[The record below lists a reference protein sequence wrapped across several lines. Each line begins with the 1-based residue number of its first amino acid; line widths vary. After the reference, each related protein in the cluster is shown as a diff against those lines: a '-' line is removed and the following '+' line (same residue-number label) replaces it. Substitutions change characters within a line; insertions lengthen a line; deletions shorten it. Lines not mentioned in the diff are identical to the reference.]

1 MTGKAIPRLIGTLVA
16 CSVVLAAC
24 SGAGESTNDTTSP
37 ASGGDVTS
45 TNPPASSTGGS
56 GGGGTSISTLDGTWN
71 GSWQSTANNTSGTFS
86 VTWKETGSALD
97 GRLSISVGCL
107 DGAKVTGT
115 VSGSS
120 IDFGSVKGQCEVD
133 YKGSIHGDRM
143 SGTYTISGVSGGT
156 WKASKA

>member
-1 MTGKAIPRLIGTLVA
+1 MTRKAIPRLIGTLVA

-24 SGAGESTNDTTSP
+24 SGSEQSTNDTTSP
-37 ASGGDVTS
+37 TSAGDRTS
-45 TNPPASSTGGS
+45 TNPPASSTEGS
-56 GGGGTSISTLDGTWN
+56 GGGGTSTSALDGTWN
-71 GSWQSTANNTSGTFS
+71 GTWQSTANGTSGTFS
-86 VTWKETGSALD
+86 VTWKETGSDLN
-97 GRLSISVGCL
+97 GTLSISVGCL

-120 IDFGSVKGQCEVD
+120 IDFGSVHGQCTVD

-143 SGTYTISGVSGGT
+143 SGSYTISGVSGGT